1 MACCVLRAW
10 ARDHP
15 RVCGNTTECSRE
27 YRDTRDHPRVCGE
40 HGHFS
45 HMTCPSVGS
54 SPRVRGT
61 QIQHASHGRIHRII
75 PACAGNT
82 GGSGWC
88 SRRRWDHPRV
98 CGNTLLSTA
107 RLRPKRDHPRVCGE
121 HPFSSIVHNPP
132 GGSSPRV
139 RGTQIKLE
147 ETIWSAGII
156 PACAGNTAHMIC
168 LELPTRDHP
177 RVCGEHMILLPS
189 ILFLSGSSP
198 RVRGTRGHA
207 RCFEGRAGIIPACA
221 GNTCKVSSSVFS
233 AWDHPR
239 VCGEHKPRRRQ
250 PTARPGSSPRV
261 RGTPWPTWATASPT
275 GIIPACAGNTHDLGA
290 NRRCRG
296 DHPRVCGEH
305 VS

>member
-1 MACCVLRAW
+1 MPATGAS
-10 ARDHP
+10 
-15 RVCGNTTECSRE
+15 T
-27 YRDTRDHPRVCGE
+27 
-40 HGHFS
+40 
-45 HMTCPSVGS
+45 GS

-61 QIQHASHGRIHRII
+61 LAAQGGVAAVGGIIPACAGTPCYRRRGSDRNGII

-82 GGSGWC
+82 G
-88 SRRRWDHPRV
+88 RR
-98 CGNTLLSTA
+98 CGCHEHV
-107 RLRPKRDHPRVCGE
+107 RDHPRVCGE

-132 GGSSPRV
+132 G
-139 RGTQIKLE
+139 
-147 ETIWSAGII
+147 
-156 PACAGNTAHMIC
+156 
-168 LELPTRDHP
+168 
-177 RVCGEHMILLPS
+177 
-189 ILFLSGSSP
+189 GSSP